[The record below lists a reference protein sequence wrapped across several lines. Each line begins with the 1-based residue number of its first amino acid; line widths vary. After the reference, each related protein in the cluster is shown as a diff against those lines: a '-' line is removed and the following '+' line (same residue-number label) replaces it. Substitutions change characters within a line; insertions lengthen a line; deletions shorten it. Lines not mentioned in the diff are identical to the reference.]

1 MPLSVPAYNFH
12 DSERTWLK
20 LAIRILNIDIIF
32 SSSLV
37 DCDWILGDYYLL
49 SVLSMWLNMLL
60 KIFNLRKIAMR
71 PGL

>member
-49 SVLSMWLNMLL
+49 SVLSM
-60 KIFNLRKIAMR
+60 
-71 PGL
+71 